1 MGHIKGKRF
10 AGILA
15 VGLLATGGMGVAVA
29 QGGISA
35 NLALS
40 NTIFAQTVS
49 GLDGEGVA
57 IFVGNDKLKGGDVA
71 VAKLKFNKAKVTDLC
86 MAAPIKLPGLG
97 EKKFQMKVPGQNF
110 SADNLVIGAPGLNG
124 GMTLTN
130 PQIGVDASQLDDSAS
145 AGQWGIAADTI
156 HAFDQ
161 KIKATSIAA
170 DKLTAAGSQVSVV
183 DADKADC

>member
-29 QGGISA
+29 QGGVSA

-40 NTIFAQTVS
+40 NTIFSQTVN
-49 GLDGEGVA
+49 GLDGQGAA
-57 IFVGNDKLKGGDVA
+57 IFVGNDKLSGGDVA
-71 VAKLKFNKAKVTDLC
+71 VAKLKFNKAEVTDLC
-86 MAAPIKLPGLG
+86 MAAPLKIPGLG

-110 SADNLVIGAPGLNG
+110 TADNLIIGAPGLNG
-124 GMTLTN
+124 GMTLVK
-130 PQIGVDASQLDDSAS
+130 PQIGVDASQLDKSATP
-145 AGQWGIAADTI
+145 GQWGIAAESI